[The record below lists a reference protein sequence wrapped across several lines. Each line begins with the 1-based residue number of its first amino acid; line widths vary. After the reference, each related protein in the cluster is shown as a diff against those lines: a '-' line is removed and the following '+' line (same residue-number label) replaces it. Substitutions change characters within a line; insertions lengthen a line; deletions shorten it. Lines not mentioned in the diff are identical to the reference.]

1 MMVEEVVVDMV
12 EVVEAIEEGK
22 EEILVRGEKGS
33 GFFFFLVKLGS
44 LKLFD
49 TIENR

>member
-33 GFFFFLVKLGS
+33 GFFFFSCEARKLKA
-44 LKLFD
+44 L
-49 TIENR
+49 